1 MAQHGAEA
9 PSLVQRFVGRL
20 RVGTVDAFQGREF
33 DAVFLSIV
41 RCNDH
46 RGSDELMLRKRFGHL
61 RSINRMCVSMSRQ
74 QRLLIVVGDS
84 AMTTQEGAAAAIPAL
99 VKFRQLAEQD
109 ERTATGRA
117 S

>member
-1 MAQHGAEA
+1 M
-9 PSLVQRFVGRL
+9 
-20 RVGTVDAFQGREF
+20 
-33 DAVFLSIV
+33 
-41 RCNDH
+41 
-46 RGSDELMLRKRFGHL
+46 
-61 RSINRMCVSMSRQ
+61 SINRMCVSMSRQ